1 MCITLPCGC
10 AYTTIKATNEP
21 APSNNVCA
29 SPCHVVCMTQPSKL
43 QMSQHQ
49 VTMYVHHPAMR
60 CAYTTIK
67 ATNEPAPSNNVCA
80 SPGHVVCMSTTIK
93 ATNEP
98 APSNNVC
105 TSPCH
110 VVCIQQP
117 SKLQMSQHQVTMYV
131 HHPAM
136 RCAYPATTIK
146 ATNEPAPSNNVCA
159 SPGHVGVHTQ
169 PSKLQM
175 SQHQVTMYV
184 HHPAM
189 WCAYTTIKATNEP
202 APSNNVCNNVCA
214 SPGHVVCA

>member
-1 MCITLPCGC
+1 MHITRPCGC

-21 APSNNVCA
+21 APSNNVCITR
-29 SPCHVVCMTQPSKL
+29 PCGVHTQPSKL

-60 CAYTTIK
+60 HHQS
-67 ATNEPAPSNNVCA
+67 EPAPSNNVCA
-80 SPGHVVCMSTTIK
+80 SP
-93 ATNEP
+93 
-98 APSNNVC
+98 
-105 TSPCH
+105 CH
-110 VVCIQQP
+110 VVLWHTQP

-136 RCAYPATTIK
+136 WCCVMSPATIK
-146 ATNEPAPSNNVCA
+146 ATNEPAPSNNVCT

-189 WCAYTTIKATNEP
+189 W
-202 APSNNVCNNVCA
+202 VCIHNHQ
-214 SPGHVVCA
+214 SYK